1 MGLFIVGAGG
11 GCFSEAGFDHG
22 SSGLRGF
29 FTFEI
34 ARRWRSESEPYF
46 KPSHFPRARV
56 EPLLPHSRHR
66 QAPALPYFPSICGH
80 SDFPSLWNQYFPSR
94 AYYGSSCFLAV
105 QLIFGNFL
113 DFEFFRILANVTK
126 LSFSFFF
133 FKFWPVWDMDRER
146 AAIGT
151 VLLLLRRK
159 FWQKPA
165 LEVFLNWT
173 RFLLGLEEINWIYI
187 SAAASCLPR
196 FSTEYNTR
204 LTGYSTLICS

>member
-66 QAPALPYFPSICGH
+66 QAPALPYFPSICGIRISH
-80 SDFPSLWNQYFPSR
+80 R
-94 AYYGSSCFLAV
+94 YG
-105 QLIFGNFL
+105 
-113 DFEFFRILANVTK
+113 
-126 LSFSFFF
+126 
-133 FKFWPVWDMDRER
+133 
-146 AAIGT
+146 
-151 VLLLLRRK
+151 
-159 FWQKPA
+159 
-165 LEVFLNWT
+165 
-173 RFLLGLEEINWIYI
+173 INI
-187 SAAASCLPR
+187 SHHGPIMAAAAFLP
-196 FSTEYNTR
+196 YN
-204 LTGYSTLICS
+204 

>member
-126 LSFSFFF
+126 LSFSFFQVFACLGHGQRESCNRDCVTFVKAQILTETSFGSFLELDTIFARFGRNQLNLYLGCCLLPATF
-133 FKFWPVWDMDRER
+133 FNR
-146 AAIGT
+146 I
-151 VLLLLRRK
+151 
-159 FWQKPA
+159 
-165 LEVFLNWT
+165 
-173 RFLLGLEEINWIYI
+173 
-187 SAAASCLPR
+187 
-196 FSTEYNTR
+196 
-204 LTGYSTLICS
+204 